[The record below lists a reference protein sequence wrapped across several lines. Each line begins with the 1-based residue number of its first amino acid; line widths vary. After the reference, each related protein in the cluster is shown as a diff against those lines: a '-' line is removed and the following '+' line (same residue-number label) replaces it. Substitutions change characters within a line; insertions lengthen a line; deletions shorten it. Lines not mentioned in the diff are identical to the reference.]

1 MADTDTLDLTEFKE
15 GTTVIVVKKVQDGT
29 AAEIEGTVQSGNELG
44 LLIKPKGK
52 TKFELILAADIDEV
66 RPVKEDAKPLTRKTL
81 KVVELPQARNHLLER
96 HAFTL
101 AKVNAMSDEEAFKTH
116 ESIDHEAS
124 DLGHVHGE
132 KGKSDR
138 EAAIDEAAGEQS

>member
-1 MADTDTLDLTEFKE
+1 MADTKLDLTEFND
-15 GTTVIVVKKVQDGT
+15 KKVVVIKKADDGSAT
-29 AAEIEGTVQSGNELG
+29 EIEGTVQSGNALG

-52 TKFELILAADIDEV
+52 TKFELIVADDIEEV
-66 RPVKEDAKPLTRKTL
+66 RPVREEAKALTRKTL

-96 HAFTL
+96 HAYTL
-101 AKVNAMSDEEAFKTH
+101 AQVNAMSDDEALEAH
-116 ESIDHEAS
+116 NGIDHEAS

-138 EAAIDEAAGEQS
+138 EAAIESAGDES